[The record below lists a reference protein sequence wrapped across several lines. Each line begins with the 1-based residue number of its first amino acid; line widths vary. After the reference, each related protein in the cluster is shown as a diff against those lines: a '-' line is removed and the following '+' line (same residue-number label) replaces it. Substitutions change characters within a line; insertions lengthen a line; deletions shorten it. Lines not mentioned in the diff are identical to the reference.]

1 MKAKFLSMAALV
13 ALSLGVVSCSDNND
27 DLEVKSAKES
37 ALEAAID
44 PYVDNTV
51 LPVYAEMADKA
62 ILLSDLCETMQTKHA
77 AGTLTSADVKAAGE
91 AWKASRKAW
100 ERSEAFLFG
109 PAAQHNI
116 DPHID
121 SWPLDKAAMDDLLAD
136 IRNGKKLD
144 IANNF
149 NYGLLGFH
157 SVEYL
162 LFELDASE
170 QNSLVHSLNYTA
182 EELTY
187 LVTVANDLRDQCVLL
202 EACWAGMDNISE
214 AKRKILEDAELDY
227 GEEYGWE
234 MKNAGKAG
242 SRFKSYQDAAEEVLQ
257 GCIDIADEVGNV
269 KIGRPNSASS
279 EEDKNYIESP
289 YSLNSIEDFEDN
301 IISIENSYIGTRSG
315 DKSISDYVKSKDAE
329 LDKRL
334 RQAITDSRAAIR
346 AIPEPFAKNAT
357 CDAADKAVKMVG
369 TDLVDVLTEVYNLL
383 GKY

>member
-1 MKAKFLSMAALV
+1 M
-13 ALSLGVVSCSDNND
+13 
-27 DLEVKSAKES
+27 
-37 ALEAAID
+37 
-44 PYVDNTV
+44 
-51 LPVYAEMADKA
+51 
-62 ILLSDLCETMQTKHA
+62 
-77 AGTLTSADVKAAGE
+77 
-91 AWKASRKAW
+91 
-100 ERSEAFLFG
+100 
-109 PAAQHNI
+109 
-116 DPHID
+116 
-121 SWPLDKAAMDDLLAD
+121 
-136 IRNGKKLD
+136 
-144 IANNF
+144 
-149 NYGLLGFH
+149 
-157 SVEYL
+157 
-162 LFELDASE
+162 
-170 QNSLVHSLNYTA
+170 
-182 EELTY
+182 
-187 LVTVANDLRDQCVLL
+187 
-202 EACWAGMDNISE
+202 
-214 AKRKILEDAELDY
+214 
-227 GEEYGWE
+227 
-234 MKNAGKAG
+234 
-242 SRFKSYQDAAEEVLQ
+242 LQ

>member
-27 DLEVKSAKES
+27 DLEVKSAKEL

-214 AKRKILEDAELDY
+214 AKKKILEDAELDY

>member
-1 MKAKFLSMAALV
+1 MAALV

-121 SWPLDKAAMDDLLAD
+121 SWPLDKAAMDDLLTD

-214 AKRKILEDAELDY
+214 AKKKILEDAELDY

>member
-121 SWPLDKAAMDDLLAD
+121 SWPLDKAAMDDLLTD

-214 AKRKILEDAELDY
+214 AKKKILEDAELDY

>member
-1 MKAKFLSMAALV
+1 MAALV

-27 DLEVKSAKES
+27 DLEVKSAKEL

-214 AKRKILEDAELDY
+214 AKKKILEDAELDY

>member
-27 DLEVKSAKES
+27 DLEVKSVKES

-44 PYVDNTV
+44 PYVENTV

-170 QNSLVHSLNYTA
+170 ENSLVHSLNYTA
-182 EELTY
+182 EELAY

-334 RQAITDSRAAIR
+334 RQAISDSRAAIR

-357 CDAADKAVKMVG
+357 CDAADNAVKMVG
-369 TDLVDVLTEVYNLL
+369 TDLVDVLTEAYNLI

>member
-121 SWPLDKAAMDDLLAD
+121 SWPLDKAAMDDLLTD

-357 CDAADKAVKMVG
+357 CDAADKTVKMVG

>member
-1 MKAKFLSMAALV
+1 MAALV

-121 SWPLDKAAMDDLLAD
+121 SWPLDKAAMDDLLTD

>member
-1 MKAKFLSMAALV
+1 MAALV

-121 SWPLDKAAMDDLLAD
+121 SWPLDKAAMDDLLTD

-170 QNSLVHSLNYTA
+170 ENSLVHSLNYTA

-214 AKRKILEDAELDY
+214 AKKKILEDAELDY

-334 RQAITDSRAAIR
+334 RQAISDSRAAIR

-357 CDAADKAVKMVG
+357 CDAADNAVKMVG
-369 TDLVDVLTEVYNLL
+369 TDLVDVLTEAYNLI

>member
-170 QNSLVHSLNYTA
+170 ENSLVHSLNYTA

-214 AKRKILEDAELDY
+214 AKKKILEDAELDY

-242 SRFKSYQDAAEEVLQ
+242 SRFKSYQDAAEEVFQ

-315 DKSISDYVKSKDAE
+315 DKSISDYVKSKDVD

-334 RQAITDSRAAIR
+334 RQAISDSRAAIR

-369 TDLVDVLTEVYNLL
+369 TDLVDVLTEAYNLL

>member
-121 SWPLDKAAMDDLLAD
+121 SWPLDKAAMDDLLTD